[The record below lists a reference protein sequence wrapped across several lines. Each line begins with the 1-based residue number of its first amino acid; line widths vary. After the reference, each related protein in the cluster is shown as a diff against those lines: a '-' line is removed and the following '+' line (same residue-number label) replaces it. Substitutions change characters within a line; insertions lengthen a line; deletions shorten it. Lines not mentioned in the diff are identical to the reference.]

1 MSKTNKSMQ
10 EGSATQWAEL
20 MGQLFDR
27 LTGKGAV
34 VSYSFKNL
42 EVDIPRAAGPQGQN
56 LVSAKWIINGDLI
69 IKAQAQTSSEVER

>member
-10 EGSATQWAEL
+10 EESATQWAEL
-20 MGQLFDR
+20 MGQLFDK

-56 LVSAKWIINGDLI
+56 LGSAKWIINGDLI
-69 IKAQAQTSSEVER
+69 IKAQAQTSSELER

>member
-10 EGSATQWAEL
+10 ETSATQWAEL

-56 LVSAKWIINGDLI
+56 LGSAKWIINGDLI
-69 IKAQAQTSSEVER
+69 IKAQAQTSSELER

>member
-10 EGSATQWAEL
+10 GTSATQWAEL

-56 LVSAKWIINGDLI
+56 LGSAKWIINGDLI

>member
-10 EGSATQWAEL
+10 EESATQWAEL
-20 MGQLFDR
+20 MGQLFDK

-56 LVSAKWIINGDLI
+56 LGSAKWIINGDLI
-69 IKAQAQTSSEVER
+69 IKAQAQTSGEVER